1 MRRCLRTGLLAAFT
15 SALLIGA
22 APTHAAGSNEIVSAH
37 YADPVQRYGH
47 FAAGQPHEY
56 ARIEARTAQGQRLAY
71 ALPPDEVFEDI
82 APRLVRLGPGAVQ
95 HLLAI
100 VSHRDQGAALAL
112 LAIEDG
118 RLNIVALSAA
128 IGTPNRWL
136 NPVAVADLDGDG
148 ETEIAAV
155 ITPHIG
161 GTLKV
166 YRRYGRRL
174 QEAAALRGFSNHAY
188 GSSELALSAPFG
200 VGRRTQLLVPDN
212 ARTALRIIEFHSGT
226 LREVGRCK
234 LAAPV
239 VGPVVVTSASEVDVT
254 LRGGVQRVKPKD
266 CLF

>member
-1 MRRCLRTGLLAAFT
+1 MRFHFRAPLAA
-15 SALLIGA
+15 ALA
-22 APTHAAGSNEIVSAH
+22 AAFLLGVSPTLAVAPDEVVSAR
-37 YADPVQRYGH
+37 YAEPVNRYGH
-47 FAAGQPHEY
+47 FAAGRPHEY
-56 ARIEARTAQGQRLAY
+56 ARIEARTAQGQLLVY

-82 APRLVRLGPGAVQ
+82 APRMVRLGAGAAPN
-95 HLLAI
+95 LLAI
-100 VSHRDQGAALAL
+100 VSQRDQGSALAL

-161 GTLKV
+161 GTLKI
-166 YRRYGRRL
+166 YRHYGRRL
-174 QEAAALRGFSNHAY
+174 QEVAALGGFSNHAY
-188 GSSELALSAPFG
+188 GSSELAQSAPFG
-200 VGRRTQLLVPDN
+200 LGNRTQLLVPDS
-212 ARTALRIIEFHSGT
+212 ARTALRIIEFRGGT
-226 LREVGRCK
+226 LLEVGRCK

-239 VGPVVVTSASEVDVT
+239 AGPVVVTSASEVDVT
-254 LRGGVQRVKPKD
+254 VRGGVQRVKPKE